1 MSDKIINTFQQRRQL
16 NEAFANIAQ
25 TETQAELLEAVR
37 QITREYP
44 VELVIST
51 LMKYLDTK
59 NSQMRGGLGHL
70 SALLPP
76 EQIIA
81 ALRSTVANR
90 NLTTQLRLNSV
101 SILERFLGE
110 TVSPALLGDLQD
122 TDEIAFQS
130 LCEAVEEGRQNR
142 YILLEYVTQMRD
154 EEEAVAEIVLG
165 QIQRLPPIDQ
175 IEMLRLIAQDDRAT
189 VARMALRQLTS
200 LEFKEAGDGL
210 LRALHTLQ
218 FTLPEPLAQE
228 AGRALRKFKF
238 TGNMY
243 EPPTTTGWRALLS
256 PAEASGNQLIWLL
269 HTPKDKPENSI
280 YLSIVINI
288 ELGVLQVYGNEH
300 VESSSLPPN
309 KPVGELISMASDGEL
324 PLVYLEAPFDYARWL
339 IQQALLVHWEEKAV
353 QSLFGEY
360 MLYNDLIWQFDA
372 PEVDEKLESY
382 FQTPATKPDD
392 TLKEINAAA
401 EALLTNP
408 AMTSWLIQQQ
418 MVLQAIRKHLTL
430 NPEDDVIEIAASVLA
445 DLVQWPDYQILING
459 LRNGLKLQ
467 GPWLEIAGS
476 HEAASQAKLIIQS
489 FDHVPP
495 HHNPFMIQLFSH
507 GLAGLM

>member
-1 MSDKIINTFQQRRQL
+1 MSEKIINSFQQRRQL
-16 NEAFANIAQ
+16 NEAFANIAN

-44 VELVIST
+44 VDLIIST

-76 EQIIA
+76 EQIVA

-90 NLTTQLRLNSV
+90 NLSTQLRLNCV
-101 SILERFLGE
+101 SILERFLSE

-130 LCEAVEEGRQNR
+130 LCEAIEEGHQNR

-154 EEEAVAEIVLG
+154 EEEAVAEIVLS
-165 QIQRLPPIDQ
+165 QIERLPQIDQ
-175 IEMLRLIAQDDRAT
+175 IEMLRLIAQDDRAA
-189 VARMALRQLTS
+189 VARMALKQLTRLS
-200 LEFKEAGDGL
+200 YEDAGDGL
-210 LRALHTLQ
+210 LKALHTLQ

-228 AGRALRKFKF
+228 ATRALRKLKF
-238 TGNMY
+238 TGNTY
-243 EPPTTTGWRALLS
+243 QPPTTDGWRALLS

-269 HTPKDKPENSI
+269 HSPKGKPDNSI

-288 ELGVLQVYGNEH
+288 ELGILQVYGNEH
-300 VESSSLPPN
+300 VESSSLPPS
-309 KPVGELISMASDGEL
+309 KPIGELISMASDGEV
-324 PLVYLEAPFDYARWL
+324 PLVYLEVPFDYARWL
-339 IQQALLVHWEEKAV
+339 IQQALLVHWEERAV
-353 QSLFGEY
+353 QNLFGEY

-372 PEVDEKLESY
+372 PQVDEGLKSY
-382 FQTPATKPDD
+382 FQTPAAKLDITQQ
-392 TLKEINAAA
+392 EINAAA
-401 EALLTNP
+401 EKLLTNP
-408 AMTSWLIQQQ
+408 AMASWLIQQQ

-430 NPEDDVIEIAASVLA
+430 NPEDDVIEIAANVLA

-459 LRNGLKLQ
+459 LHNGLKLQ
-467 GPWLEIAGS
+467 GPWLEIAGNQD
-476 HEAASQAKLIIQS
+476 AAAQAKLIIQS

-495 HHNPFMIQLFSH
+495 HRNPFMMQLFSH
-507 GLAGLM
+507 GLTGLM